1 MPTLRSSY
9 KRLRQNRKARI
20 RNRAARSLLRTS
32 IKKAQTATSR
42 EEAEALLPGAVSVI
56 DRSVK
61 KGVIHRNLAARYKSR
76 LARRVATLEA

>member
-20 RNRAARSLLRTS
+20 RNKAARSLLRSS

-42 EEAEALLPGAVSVI
+42 EEAEALLPDAVSII

-76 LARRVATLEA
+76 LAKRVGALEA

>member
-32 IKKAQTATSR
+32 IKKAQAATGR
-42 EEAEALLPGAVSVI
+42 EEALALLPGAMSVI

-61 KGVIHRNLAARYKSR
+61 KGVIHRNMAARYKSR
-76 LARRVATLEA
+76 LTRRVGALET